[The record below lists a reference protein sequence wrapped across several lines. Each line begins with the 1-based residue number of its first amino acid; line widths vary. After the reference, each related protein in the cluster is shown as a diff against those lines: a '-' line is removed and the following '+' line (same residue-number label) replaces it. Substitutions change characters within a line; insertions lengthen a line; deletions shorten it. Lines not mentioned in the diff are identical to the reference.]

1 MYNVVKYRRASV
13 LRGAGRRWAW
23 GLRAWVRA
31 VHFARIVEARLNLL
45 KMAATVTCF
54 LGFLFL
60 LPALLFV
67 YSAIKCWRAAV
78 GAWAVWAVQ
87 GVEAM
92 AGVTVRGAME
102 SASSPGVHTLLL
114 SLAGAPSLAHMR
126 GKILEEV
133 VERRDAGGRLL
144 HPNLQRRLGKAGGYS
159 VWLRHDAFD
168 INQHVTLAP
177 VHYQNRLLTSRNMQE
192 YVSEV
197 VSQPLPQDLPPWQV
211 TLITTCDGRSG
222 EGETWVVARAHHLL
236 ASSLSLPDLLVE
248 AYPDP
253 WLKPGSR
260 GLSILTAPAATARL
274 AEAVVRGVTRVV
286 ERLRVG
292 YTSRGEKLISGVLSP
307 ALALLEE
314 AAQASCKMGPDAVPV
329 GTSVVYLTTVLARRV
344 QTRLACVWDVV
355 RERLREFSVL
365 RAGFCC
371 ALCALRLLWHCM
383 VWLARLPLR
392 LVMWYFEAASLAR
405 RVVASEEVSLVV
417 EATVEMYWMTRAFV
431 SLPRLVLETLC
442 VRGDTPLMGWTGHH
456 ERRLSRRGSGRQAR
470 GGITVAWSDPVPL
483 STVRGVRGV
492 TGASLGEVLLT
503 ASAGAV
509 RDYLRVTGLPVPEE
523 VSSTVPVYS
532 QRWAEGRGEEVNS
545 TGLVTLALPTGA
557 AEASTALRL
566 VRQSIMK
573 IQSYPERY
581 LASVWLIRNVAYFLP
596 ASLLGATFRALSS
609 RYPVF
614 LSNLAGPQK
623 PVTLWGHDLLN
634 LFHWRPP
641 CDGAVLS
648 VCVTSYRGQALLG
661 VVADGRVV
669 PSVASLPQAFV
680 THLNELAVE
689 VGVRL
694 ERRQN
699 SHSWFRSATPPPTP
713 PPTPTFKNSP
723 IRFSPQWSQ
732 RRLVP
737 TGAAACG
744 RKFSVVCPPY

>member
-1 MYNVVKYRRASV
+1 M
-13 LRGAGRRWAW
+13 
-23 GLRAWVRA
+23 
-31 VHFARIVEARLNLL
+31 
-45 KMAATVTCF
+45 
-54 LGFLFL
+54 
-60 LPALLFV
+60 
-67 YSAIKCWRAAV
+67 
-78 GAWAVWAVQ
+78 
-87 GVEAM
+87 
-92 AGVTVRGAME
+92 
-102 SASSPGVHTLLL
+102 
-114 SLAGAPSLAHMR
+114 
-126 GKILEEV
+126 
-133 VERRDAGGRLL
+133 
-144 HPNLQRRLGKAGGYS
+144 
-159 VWLRHDAFD
+159 
-168 INQHVTLAP
+168 
-177 VHYQNRLLTSRNMQE
+177 
-192 YVSEV
+192 SEV

-211 TLITTCDGRSG
+211 TLITTWDGRSG

-274 AEAVVRGVTRVV
+274 AEAVLQGVTSTV
-286 ERLRVG
+286 ERLRFV
-292 YTSRGEKLISGVLSP
+292 YASLSKKLIPGVLSP

-314 AAQASCKMGPDAVPV
+314 AAQASSKMGTEAVPV
-329 GTSVVYLTTVLARRV
+329 DANVVYLTTLLVRRV
-344 QTRLACVWDVV
+344 QSRLSSVRDEV
-355 RERLREFSVL
+355 RERLREVSVP
-365 RAGFCC
+365 RVGFF
-371 ALCALRLLWHCM
+371 CALRALKLMWHCV
-383 VWLARLPLR
+383 VWIARLPVR
-392 LVMWYFEAASLAR
+392 LVMMYFEAVNLVR
-405 RVVASEEVSLVV
+405 RVMASEGVSLVV

-470 GGITVAWSDPVPL
+470 GGVTVAWSDPVPL
-483 STVRGVRGV
+483 STVRGVRGA

-523 VSSTVPVYS
+523 VSCTVPVYS

-557 AEASTALRL
+557 AEASSALRL

-641 CDGAVLS
+641 CDGAGKSEFFLLIARDEFIPSFRGEALRCTHKVGCSACQNFCFSFRLLSSVL
-648 VCVTSYRGQALLG
+648 
-661 VVADGRVV
+661 
-669 PSVASLPQAFV
+669 
-680 THLNELAVE
+680 
-689 VGVRL
+689 
-694 ERRQN
+694 
-699 SHSWFRSATPPPTP
+699 
-713 PPTPTFKNSP
+713 
-723 IRFSPQWSQ
+723 
-732 RRLVP
+732 
-737 TGAAACG
+737 
-744 RKFSVVCPPY
+744 